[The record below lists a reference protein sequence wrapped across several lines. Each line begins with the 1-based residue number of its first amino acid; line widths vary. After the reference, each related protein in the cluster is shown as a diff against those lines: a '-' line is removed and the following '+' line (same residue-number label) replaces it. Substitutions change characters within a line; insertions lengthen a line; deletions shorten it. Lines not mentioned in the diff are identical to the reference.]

1 MASNDLKVGRGA
13 DGKDLDTDGKDQ
25 GKGGT
30 DGNDLD
36 AGKRTKRRYRR
47 TVKMHPYH
55 YLGVKELKKIRS
67 EWSMS
72 QRELGDL
79 IGMRE
84 ITVRCWEEGYNP
96 IPSSVSML
104 LQILVDISGSRYGEE
119 KFGLDE
125 EISILEDE

>member
-1 MASNDLKVGRGA
+1 MDGNDLKVGRGA
-13 DGKDLDTDGKDQ
+13 DGKDLDTDGKDLE
-25 GKGGT
+25 KKT
-30 DGNDLD
+30 
-36 AGKRTKRRYRR
+36 KRTYRR
-47 TVKMHPYH
+47 TVKRHPYH
-55 YLGVKELKKIRS
+55 YLGVEELKKIRS

-72 QRELGDL
+72 QRELADL